1 MPNHPQPGVDDVDR
15 AMLELLARDARITN
29 QRLAER
35 VGVAPSTALARLRS
49 LRDRGVIRGFHAEV
63 DLAALGRPLQ
73 ALIAVR
79 LAVHA
84 RDQIDD
90 FTSAVRQLPGVL
102 MVFHLT
108 GVTDYLVWVAA
119 ADAQDLRE
127 FVVDHLATHPSVAH
141 AETSLIYE
149 HHRGPGIW
157 GAADPSMSPASRLD
171 GLGTTIFTEMTAL
184 AARTGAINLGQGFP
198 DTDGPASVIEAA
210 VAALRAGEN
219 QYAPLPGVPA
229 LREAV
234 VGHQRSWYGLD
245 PEDVLITF
253 GATEAIA
260 AALLGLCDPGDEVV
274 VLEPYYDSY
283 AACIAFAGA
292 RAAAGDAAPAG
303 VRARRSALRA
313 AIGPRARVLLLNI
326 AAQPDRARAERAEL
340 ERSPRRASS
349 TT

>member
-1 MPNHPQPGVDDVDR
+1 MPRLVPNHPQPSVDEVDR

-49 LRDRGVIRGFHAEV
+49 LRERGVIRGFHAEV

-90 FTSAVRQLPGVL
+90 FTNAVRALPGVL

-149 HHRGPGIW
+149 HQRGPGVF
-157 GAADPSMSPASRLD
+157 GPRPPAADPA
-171 GLGTTIFTEMTAL
+171 
-184 AARTGAINLGQGFP
+184 
-198 DTDGPASVIEAA
+198 
-210 VAALRAGEN
+210 
-219 QYAPLPGVPA
+219 
-229 LREAV
+229 
-234 VGHQRSWYGLD
+234 
-245 PEDVLITF
+245 
-253 GATEAIA
+253 
-260 AALLGLCDPGDEVV
+260 
-274 VLEPYYDSY
+274 
-283 AACIAFAGA
+283 
-292 RAAAGDAAPAG
+292 
-303 VRARRSALRA
+303 
-313 AIGPRARVLLLNI
+313 
-326 AAQPDRARAERAEL
+326 
-340 ERSPRRASS
+340 
-349 TT
+349 

>member
-1 MPNHPQPGVDDVDR
+1 MPKHPQSPVDDVDR
-15 AMLELLARDARITN
+15 ALLELLARDARITN
-29 QRLAER
+29 QRLADR

-90 FTSAVRQLPGVL
+90 FTAAVRQLPGVL

-149 HHRGPGIW
+149 YHRGPGIW
-157 GAADPSMSPASRLD
+157 TPP
-171 GLGTTIFTEMTAL
+171 T
-184 AARTGAINLGQGFP
+184 
-198 DTDGPASVIEAA
+198 
-210 VAALRAGEN
+210 
-219 QYAPLPGVPA
+219 PG
-229 LREAV
+229 
-234 VGHQRSWYGLD
+234 
-245 PEDVLITF
+245 
-253 GATEAIA
+253 
-260 AALLGLCDPGDEVV
+260 
-274 VLEPYYDSY
+274 
-283 AACIAFAGA
+283 
-292 RAAAGDAAPAG
+292 AGDPA
-303 VRARRSALRA
+303 
-313 AIGPRARVLLLNI
+313 
-326 AAQPDRARAERAEL
+326 
-340 ERSPRRASS
+340 
-349 TT
+349 